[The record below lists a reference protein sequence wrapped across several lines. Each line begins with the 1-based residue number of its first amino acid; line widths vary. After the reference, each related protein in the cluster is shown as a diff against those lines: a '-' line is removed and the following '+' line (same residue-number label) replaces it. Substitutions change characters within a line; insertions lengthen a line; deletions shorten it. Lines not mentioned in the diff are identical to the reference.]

1 MFIFTRVMREIEAV
15 KQEAALL
22 QEQMGVVKQDI
33 QKVKVNH
40 KLMSV
45 FIYSLKLTPHK
56 FIRFIGNFMFA

>member
-1 MFIFTRVMREIEAV
+1 MLYVFTRVMREIEAV

-40 KLMSV
+40 K
-45 FIYSLKLTPHK
+45 
-56 FIRFIGNFMFA
+56 